1 MTKTKLKFSIIT
13 LAALILVLFSG
24 VNLKMNSDAMSNL
37 QMYAWG
43 AIFVGSCL
51 TVVKGIKYLGNRDIK

>member
-13 LAALILVLFSG
+13 LVALILVLFSG
-24 VNLKMNSDAMSNL
+24 VYLKMNSDAMSKV
-37 QMYAWG
+37 QVYGWG

-51 TVVKGIKYLGNRDIK
+51 TVVRGIKYLGNRDIK

>member
-24 VNLKMNSDAMSNL
+24 VYLKMNSESMSSL
-37 QMYAWG
+37 QMYGWG
-43 AIFVGSCL
+43 AVFVGSCL

>member
-1 MTKTKLKFSIIT
+1 MTKTKLKFSFIT
-13 LAALILVLFSG
+13 LAALFLVLFSG
-24 VNLKMNSDAMSNL
+24 VNLKSNSDSMSNL

-51 TVVKGIKYLGNRDIK
+51 TVVKGIRYLGNPEIK

>member
-43 AIFVGSCL
+43 ANFVGSCL